1 MKRGRKQD
9 DTLPPSRSREIQRA
23 FRQRRSDY
31 IKGLEARVSQLE
43 AEVDDI
49 LARHNEPLRY
59 TATEVLA
66 ARSVSRKKP
75 RNKPKQNLSPFI
87 EVNQPVE
94 PYVHSPTDSMAMR
107 PEDSFGISSS
117 VKPNQSIGINLS
129 SAEPVQYII
138 TRDMNSEP
146 NQHDFPP
153 FPFGGHVDHHQLE
166 YTRRDD
172 DSASILARRNQRLLH
187 LWNGVSKSGSLNCS
201 SPESPGPPSSQ
212 FSQPL
217 SANES
222 EFQCSNSQME
232 MLMGIDSM
240 AQSPVVSPQL
250 MSSFDIHPEVRVA
263 PLSACSLPSLVTDS
277 SPRADQL
284 SNMAFNSYSS
294 SSDAD
299 LSPYTFRPHHSQI
312 ADRMDPCYTFIDS
325 PNDSS
330 SNVSGY
336 RQESPLHLFQPKP
349 LPGQHTLTNESL
361 STLVA
366 IAATRLDH
374 FEPTQS
380 ECSYQTPG
388 LQPSPAP

>member
-59 TATEVLA
+59 TAPEVLA
-66 ARSVSRKKP
+66 ARSVSRKKQ
-75 RNKPKQNLSPFI
+75 RNKAKNSSSQFI
-87 EVNQPVE
+87 DVNQPME
-94 PYVHSPTDSMAMR
+94 PYAHSPTDSMAVR
-107 PEDSFGISSS
+107 PEDSIGIPSP
-117 VKPNQSIGINLS
+117 VKSNQSIGIDLS
-129 SAEPVQYII
+129 PAEPAQYII
-138 TRDMNSEP
+138 RDVNGEP
-146 NQHDFPP
+146 HKNAFAP
-153 FPFGGHVDHHQLE
+153 FPFGGHVNHHQHE
-166 YTRRDD
+166 YNRRDD

-187 LWNGVSKSGSLNCS
+187 LWNGVSKSGNLNCS

-217 SANES
+217 SANEY
-222 EFQCSNSQME
+222 QCSNSQME
-232 MLMGIDSM
+232 MLMGIDPM
-240 AQSPVVSPQL
+240 AQSPVVSSQL
-250 MSSFDIHPEVRVA
+250 ISSFEIHPDQVRAA
-263 PLSACSLPSLVTDS
+263 PSSACSLPSLVTDS

-294 SSDAD
+294 SSDAS
-299 LSPYTFRPHHSQI
+299 LSPYAFRPPHSEISDQ
-312 ADRMDPCYTFIDS
+312 MNPCYTFIDS
-325 PNDSS
+325 SNDSS

-336 RQESPLHLFQPKP
+336 RQESPPHLFQPRP
-349 LPGQHTLTNESL
+349 LPGQHTLANESL

-366 IAATRLDH
+366 IATTRLDH
-374 FEPTQS
+374 FEPNQS
-380 ECSYQTPG
+380 ESSYQTPG